1 MRYTIRLL
9 NFWLLFGF
17 DIMVQRNKSNQW
29 DFLKVAVTK
38 VVQGERDD
46 QHSMFK
52 KKKKK
57 SYKLHLTKIL
67 SFEKGERGGMEE
79 N

>member
-1 MRYTIRLL
+1 MTSIVCL
-9 NFWLLFGF
+9 
-17 DIMVQRNKSNQW
+17 
-29 DFLKVAVTK
+29 
-38 VVQGERDD
+38 
-46 QHSMFK
+46 K